1 MFTNGFC
8 GQGYLTCFDI
18 PHGLVNSVVSQLT
31 KLNKVL
37 PRICLDMPLQDNF
50 QKIAILRENVFN

>member
-31 KLNKVL
+31 KLNKVSFSKNN
-37 PRICLDMPLQDNF
+37 QF
-50 QKIAILRENVFN
+50 S